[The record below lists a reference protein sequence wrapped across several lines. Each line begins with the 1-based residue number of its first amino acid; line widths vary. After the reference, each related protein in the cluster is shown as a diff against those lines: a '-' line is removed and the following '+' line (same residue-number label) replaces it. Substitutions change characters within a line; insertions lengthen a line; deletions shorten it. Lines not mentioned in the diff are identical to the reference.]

1 MPIYEYECKK
11 CGKCISERKI
21 VMPLQAPWTDIGRLQ
36 QDISDLQ
43 RRLGNK
49 VESYEVG
56 NINRKLHDLAN
67 TVAHIQS
74 QVNEILNKI
83 HALESKV

>member
-1 MPIYEYECKK
+1 
-11 CGKCISERKI
+11 
-21 VMPLQAPWTDIGRLQ
+21 MPLQAPWTDIGRLQ

-74 QVNEILNKI
+74 QVNEMLNKI